1 MTWRAFGKL
10 SQRQILGSLKERMY
24 GFRVELCLRVCCAVQ
39 DPQAEYEQLP
49 REHELLS
56 VVSQIVEAADRRE
69 DAAKLLA
76 SKVFTQMFEV
86 TNSRCAHNSGL
97 YLCAHPIPTV
107 CCPIHLDLLS
117 TTRQRTVAQQGRC
130 AGAQDG
136 QPGCHT

>member
-1 MTWRAFGKL
+1 VEFCLTVCRAL
-10 SQRQILGSLKERMY
+10 
-24 GFRVELCLRVCCAVQ
+24 Q

-86 TNSRCAHNSGL
+86 TNSRCAHISGL
-97 YLCAHPIPTV
+97 YPCAHPIPTV
-107 CCPIHLDLLS
+107 
-117 TTRQRTVAQQGRC
+117 
-130 AGAQDG
+130 
-136 QPGCHT
+136 

>member
-1 MTWRAFGKL
+1 MSSYSRQIVSQETLPACVCRRYFRPTAAWRA
-10 SQRQILGSLKERMY
+10 
-24 GFRVELCLRVCCAVQ
+24 Q

-86 TNSRCAHNSGL
+86 TNSR
-97 YLCAHPIPTV
+97 
-107 CCPIHLDLLS
+107 
-117 TTRQRTVAQQGRC
+117 
-130 AGAQDG
+130 
-136 QPGCHT
+136 